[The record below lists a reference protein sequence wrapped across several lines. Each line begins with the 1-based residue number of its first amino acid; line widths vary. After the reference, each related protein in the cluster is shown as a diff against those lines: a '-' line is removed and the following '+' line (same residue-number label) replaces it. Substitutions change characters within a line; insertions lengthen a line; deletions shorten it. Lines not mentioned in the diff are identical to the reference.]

1 MKTRQETKA
10 KSEGLEL
17 TERQVEDFT
26 KLAELQKDGEA
37 NGKERKDI
45 TDAYRAFVAENHD
58 ALSAEGG
65 VRVGNLRVWIEVTR
79 AIHAEIV
86 G

>member
-1 MKTRQETKA
+1 MKTKQETKA

-26 KLAELQKDGEA
+26 RLAQLQKDGAA
-37 NGKERKDI
+37 NIKDRRLI
-45 TDAYRAFVAENHD
+45 TDAYKAFHD